1 MLPSA
6 LTDMLAALAQCANDR
21 GQAELLKRFGRALL
35 DMPDAAAQLLEETAT
50 VTGSGAREEN
60 LAQLMSAALDEARM
74 ARENGQKRG
83 AAFIGVLEA
92 HLDHLQATDRVSF
105 KGTLAVS
112 SSWVRA
118 GLTPPECLSS
128 DKDRLST
135 SIPYMDGVNAGDLD
149 GLFESLFGNLI
160 EAGGGNASALHAMF
174 AELLPTIPA
183 GARGALIR
191 VAVARPDELFA
202 ELGCAWLLDPS
213 GQVRSAAADGLS
225 DRLQAG
231 RLSTG
236 VLARLTMMRSWLT
249 DEAVRDRVDALV
261 RDTLRKG
268 VGQPNRDVAPKVH
281 RVIASMVDGSGAQ
294 SMAAAVQSSGSRHVA
309 VVLLKQGFGVKDA
322 YVVPCASA
330 TEQRRIMA
338 GITEDIEAY
347 DVPRDY
353 LAQAI
358 GLALSEG
365 LERGMAPVPG
375 LVDVAQSCALTGL
388 RPIPAALEDILV
400 LADPEARV
408 AGLSVQARGSLIMS
422 SKHWEEDYP
431 MLSSWFEDSDET
443 VEALEG
449 ARSRAALQR
458 GMWRILEGRRQH
470 WAMII
475 ARNALLLAAA
485 GKDDADAFTAVAA
498 ALAEGRDLKK
508 TPVMHCIVEQSIQAW
523 ADRRGAS
530 DDMYDV
536 PEVEFTFGAPT
547 NLPMPGIRAEKTG
560 ELGRLLHPAGLTEP
574 WIDGYLIAVCTAPEF
589 VSPPDWVEPLLH
601 LVSPAL
607 DTGKKMERL
616 VELLMLRYNATLS
629 RFRGPNTAP
638 LIPGDIPLLPIWAD
652 GYLTAWEAT
661 KPCWPA
667 KALGPQGKAIRKL
680 LEAATEGR
688 IDRTGFAETI
698 PAWLRQ
704 RFADQRR

>member
-1 MLPSA
+1 MLPVA
-6 LTDMLAALAQCANDR
+6 LTDMLTALARGADDR

-35 DMPDAAAQLLEETAT
+35 DMPDAAARLLEETAT
-50 VTGSGAREEN
+50 VMESGAREEN
-60 LAQLMSAALDEARM
+60 LTQLMSAALDEARM

-83 AAFIGVLEA
+83 AAFIEVLEE
-92 HLDHLQATDRVSF
+92 HLDHLQATDRMSF
-105 KGTLAVS
+105 KGTFAVS

-128 DKDRLST
+128 DKDRLSA
-135 SIPYMDGVNAGDLD
+135 SIPDMDGVDAGHLD

-183 GARGALIR
+183 GARGALVRI
-191 VAVARPDELFA
+191 AVARPDELFA
-202 ELGCAWLLDPS
+202 ERGCAWLLDPS
-213 GQVRSAAADGLS
+213 VQVRSAAADGLS

-261 RDTLRKG
+261 RDALRKAVGEPHRG
-268 VGQPNRDVAPKVH
+268 VSPKVH

-294 SMAAAVQSSGSRHVA
+294 SMAAAVQSGGLRHVA

-330 TEQRRIMA
+330 TEQRSIMA

-358 GLALSEG
+358 GLALSDG
-365 LERGMAPVPG
+365 LERGYAPVPG

-388 RPIPAALEDILV
+388 RPIPAAVGDILA
-400 LADPEARV
+400 LADPEGRI

-422 SKHWEEDYP
+422 SQHWEEHYP
-431 MLSSWFEDSDET
+431 MLSSWFEDGDET
-443 VEALEG
+443 LDALDG
-449 ARSRAALQR
+449 AKSRAALQR

-470 WAMII
+470 WARII
-475 ARNALLLAAA
+475 ARNAHLLAAA
-485 GKDDADAFTAVAA
+485 GKEDAEEFTAVAA
-498 ALAEGRDLKK
+498 ALAQGRDLKK
-508 TPVMHCIVEQSIQAW
+508 TPVMHCIVDQSILAW

-530 DDMYDV
+530 DAMDDA
-536 PEVEFTFGAPT
+536 PEFDFPFGSST
-547 NLPMPGIRAEKTG
+547 TLPMPGLRAEKAG

-574 WIDGYLIAVCTAPEF
+574 WLDGYLMAVCTAPEF
-589 VSPPDWVEPLLH
+589 VSPPEWIEPLLY
-601 LVSPAL
+601 LVAPAL

-629 RFRGPNTAP
+629 RLGGPTAGP
-638 LIPGDIPLLPIWAD
+638 LIAVDIPLLPIWAD

-661 KPCWPA
+661 KPSWPA
-667 KALGPQGKAIRKL
+667 KALGAQGKAIRKL

-688 IDRTGFAETI
+688 SDRAGFAETI